1 MGDLRR
7 RIQAIQLLGV
17 AQDTKA
23 QMMHG
28 LLTEKYASLLVE
40 HSPRSPH
47 AALRPVSPAST
58 STLDTPALE
67 PTEQHHPPPHQQQ
80 QQQQQQH
87 TGPLNVFKK
96 WNPLG
101 EGGGSGPLNLPLT
114 EEDLRPTYAP
124 VQQAADRTDWW
135 AVSEQPDTAEG
146 AKRLGCEHYRRNVKL
161 QCAACEHWYTCRHC
175 HDAAEDHA
183 LPRQQTK
190 HMLCMLCGCAQKA
203 SDTCTKCGQSAA
215 YYYCGIC
222 KLWNDDPNKPIYHCP
237 DCGLCRV
244 GQGLGKDFFHCK
256 VGILYLL
263 CVCVCTA

>member
-7 RIQAIQLLGV
+7 RIQAIQLLSV
-17 AQDTKA
+17 PQDTKA

-28 LLTEKYASLLVE
+28 LLTERYTGRLQQ
-40 HSPRSPH
+40 SPRP
-47 AALRPVSPAST
+47 AQATLRPVSPAST
-58 STLDTPALE
+58 STLDPPEPAE
-67 PTEQHHPPPHQQQ
+67 HI
-80 QQQQQQH
+80 
-87 TGPLNVFKK
+87 GPLQVLKK

-101 EGGGSGPLNLPLT
+101 DGSGPLNLPLT
-114 EEDLRPTYAP
+114 EEDLRPTFAP
-124 VQQAADRTDWW
+124 NKRPADRSDWW
-135 AVSEQPDTAEG
+135 SVAGQPEEEEE
-146 AKRLGCEHYRRNVKL
+146 KRLGCEHYRRNVKL
-161 QCAACEHWYTCRHC
+161 QCASCERWHTCRHC
-175 HDAAEDHA
+175 HDAVEDHV

-256 VGILYLL
+256 VSLL
-263 CVCVCTA
+263 ISV